1 MTTETFDEVNPQD
14 LNPAQVQRAVGAMI
28 GAAVGDALGAF
39 FEFGPAGQFRLQ
51 FPSPKL
57 VGHGEMIGGGAFDW
71 KPGEFTDDTQMAVA
85 LAEAIVACGGSFDA
99 AHTFDRFVAWSKDAR
114 DVGITTS
121 GALRSGKPWHAAAE
135 HAHNTIGRSAG
146 NGSVMRI
153 APIGIAGVR
162 WGAVECAMVALRQSS
177 LTHFDPGA
185 GVGAA
190 IVAEMVRQAILS
202 GRLDP
207 QPQIIP
213 NVLAAIPG
221 VIDEEVERYSRIL
234 HTSWSPETDDGPS
247 NGSVWTCVAQAVWAV
262 RTTSSFADAVIAA
275 IELGGDTD
283 TVAAV
288 TGAIAGAI
296 YGLQGIPVRWV
307 SALNGSVRRPDG
319 SVAEYDAM
327 RLHDL
332 ARELLGLNPATRTET
347 ETPRG
352 PQIVATA
359 QSGAGVHAAN
369 LEGAALSPADMAV
382 VSMCIV
388 DDRFKNRAQR
398 REVYM
403 RDNEGHR
410 QNPMLG
416 FAVREA
422 VDAIDAFTAAGHDV
436 VVHCHGGRSRTGL
449 VLKAWYMRHFGVSH
463 AEAHGWLH
471 SCWPLY
477 QTYNQT
483 FWDFL
488 DNEWTD
494 EVHGKVAK

>member
-1 MTTETFDEVNPQD
+1 MTTETFDEVNPKD

-28 GAAVGDALGAF
+28 GAAVGDALGAH
-39 FEFGPAGQFRLQ
+39 FEFGPAGQFRLR
-51 FPSPKL
+51 FPTPRL
-57 VGHGEMIGGGAFDW
+57 IGNGEMLGGGAFGW
-71 KPGEFTDDTQMAVA
+71 KQGEFTDDTQMAVA
-85 LAEAIVACGGSFDA
+85 LAEAIIACGGIFDA
-99 AHTFDRFVAWSKDAR
+99 PHTFDRWVAWSRGAA

-135 HAHNTIGRSAG
+135 HAHNSIGRSAG

-153 APIGIAGVR
+153 APIGVAGVR
-162 WGAVECAMVALRQSS
+162 WGAVECAMVAMEQSS

-213 NVLAAIPG
+213 NVLTAIP
-221 VIDEEVERYSRIL
+221 VVTDEEVARYSRIL
-234 HTSWSPETDDGPS
+234 HPAWSPATDDGPS

-288 TGAIAGAI
+288 TGAIAGAV

-307 SALNGSVRRPDG
+307 SALNGSVRRSDG
-319 SVAEYDAM
+319 SIAEYDAM
-327 RLHDL
+327 KLHDL
-332 ARELLGLNPATRTET
+332 ARELLGLSPATRTET
-347 ETPRG
+347 ELPRG

-369 LEGAALSPADMAV
+369 LEGASISPINMGV

-388 DDRFKNRAQR
+388 DDRFKSRAQR

-403 RDNEGHR
+403 RDNEGNL

-449 VLKAWYMRHFGVSH
+449 VLKAWYMRHFNVSH
-463 AEAHGWLH
+463 ADAHGWLH

-477 QTYNQT
+477 QTYNET

-488 DNEWTD
+488 DNEWTT
-494 EVHGKVAK
+494 EVFGEETK